1 MTNVYRLRTWKSL
14 CVIDSLVSSFLGRPS
29 ATPTQRNGFTNV
41 YDSSEEEGYLSSVT
55 LEAAYQLVNIV
66 DEGVNDMYRHA
77 VASAASA
84 NALLEKLKSWSTN
97 LPPNLRSAPSQTGAG
112 PLDQERVIG
121 NIHVACS
128 YYFRVIMITRP
139 FLVQHLLHGST
150 REVERHTGI
159 NDSTLSTGPSPHAPG
174 ISELAQTCEDAA
186 QFMLESCN
194 EILQAGF
201 ILGNMCLL
209 Q

>member
-1 MTNVYRLRTWKSL
+1 
-14 CVIDSLVSSFLGRPS
+14 
-29 ATPTQRNGFTNV
+29 
-41 YDSSEEEGYLSSVT
+41 LSSVT
-55 LEAAYQLVNIV
+55 LEAAYQLVKIV
-66 DEGVNDMYRHA
+66 DEGVDDMYRHA

-84 NALLEKLKSWSTN
+84 NVLLEKLKSWSIN

-112 PLDQERVIG
+112 RLDQERVIG

-139 FLVQHLLHGST
+139 FLVQHLLHGSA

-159 NDSTLSTGPSPHAPG
+159 SDSISTTGSSHAPG
-174 ISELAQTCEDAA
+174 RSELAQTCEDAA